1 MASVESLL
9 AKIKS
14 DNPDV
19 RTEGWLSAGEVGA
32 PALKPLADLAAQGEL
47 EVGRA
52 AQRAMWKIVRHV
64 GNPTAPNDQKR
75 TVIEELLGL
84 LADGRPD
91 AIRREVLWMLS
102 EIAGD
107 ESVDRIAAMLKNK
120 ELREDARMVLDRIPG
135 EKSVGALKTALGET
149 TDDFKH
155 NLAQSLRHR
164 GVDVPGLPSRK
175 LVPTKETNVKPVR
188 A

>member
-1 MASVESLL
+1 LTNKDTKMADLESLL
-9 AKIKS
+9 QKIQS
-14 DNPDV
+14 NDPNA

-32 PALKPLADLAAQGEL
+32 PALKPLAALAFKGEL

-64 GNPTAPNDQKR
+64 GHPAAAADQKQAA
-75 TVIEELLGL
+75 IAELADL
-84 LADGRPD
+84 LANEQPL
-91 AIRREVLWMLS
+91 AARREVLWMLS

-107 ESVDRIAAMLKNK
+107 DCVDRIAAILNET

-135 EKSVGALKTALGET
+135 QKSLDALQAALARTA
-149 TDDFKH
+149 DDFRH

-164 GVDVPGLPSRK
+164 GVDVPDIPCRK
-175 LVPTKETNVKPVR
+175 LVPTR
-188 A
+188 